1 MYENNNNGYSQQSN
15 NAGNTNN
22 GYPEYYYSTGIPN
35 VNYEQTQRPP
45 MNTPKVKQK
54 KANSFGKKAVSIVCL
69 GLVFGFLLVQLLA
82 FLHRLPQKN

>member
-45 MNTPKVKQK
+45 MSTPKVKQK
-54 KANSFGKKAVSIVCL
+54 KANSFGKKLFLSFV
-69 GLVFGFLLVQLLA
+69 LV
-82 FLHRLPQKN
+82 